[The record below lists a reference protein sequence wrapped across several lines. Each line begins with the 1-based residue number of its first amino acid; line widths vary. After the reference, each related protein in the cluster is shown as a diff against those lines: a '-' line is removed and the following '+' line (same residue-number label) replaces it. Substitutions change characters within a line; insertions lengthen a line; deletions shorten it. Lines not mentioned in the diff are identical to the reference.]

1 MGIRGRRAFAAL
13 GVAATA
19 IALVAAVPATSIA
32 GERKQVITDYT
43 LVRNGPHQLVIA
55 TAYRGDTVDVQQEQ
69 SGGYRWGRVH
79 GGIDICAW
87 TFGGA
92 LSQGPATQDACR
104 HDPPRSVEG
113 FTNGQ
118 IGSNPAGNDGAP
130 AQFTPTAPGCNT
142 YPDGSVPGYGNVKPW
157 LVPAQP
163 ADQLANVS
171 LTAADRVLWRYVSAD
186 GGWVMVRVPKFG
198 STDGAGTQGWMFI
211 QRACLTW

>member
-1 MGIRGRRAFAAL
+1 MTVRGGRAVMAL

-19 IALVAAVPATSIA
+19 IALTAVMPATGSA
-32 GERKQVITDYT
+32 GERKHVTTDYT
-43 LVRNGPHQLVIA
+43 LVRSGPHQYVVG

-69 SGGYRWGRVH
+69 SGGYRWGRVY
-79 GGIDICAW
+79 GNVNMCAW

-92 LSQGPATQDACR
+92 LSQGPTTPDVCR
-104 HDPPRSVEG
+104 HEAPRAVEG

-130 AQFTPTAPGCNT
+130 ARVTPTARGCNT
-142 YPDGSVPGYGNVKPW
+142 YPNRSVPGFGNVKPW

-163 ADQLANVS
+163 TNQLANVS
-171 LTAADRVLWRYVSAD
+171 LTAQDQVLWRYVSTD

-198 STDGAGTQGWMFI
+198 ATDGTGTQGWMFI